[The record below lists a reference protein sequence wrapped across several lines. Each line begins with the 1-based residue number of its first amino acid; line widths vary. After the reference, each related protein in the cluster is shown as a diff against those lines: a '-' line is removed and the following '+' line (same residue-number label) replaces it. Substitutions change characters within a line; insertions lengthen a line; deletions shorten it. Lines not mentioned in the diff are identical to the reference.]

1 MKVFIYDGSFDGLLT
16 AVFYAYGYKD
26 ECRIERECNHEMN
39 FMNIEVNVKTEEDK
53 AERVIKSIRHKL
65 NNDVF
70 NNVYAAYLSDFRDA
84 DTLILKYL
92 NLCYRHGPSINL
104 AKNNDIIIKID
115 KYVKKVYREAHNF
128 EGFIRFKQVAP
139 MSFYSSIEPD
149 HNILP
154 LLIDFFAK
162 RFSDQNFIIH
172 DLKRDKAI
180 AYNMDTAIITNL
192 DREYSKRFEHSDC
205 DGEFESLWK
214 TFYKATD
221 IKERE
226 NLRLQRQLMPK
237 RYWKHITEV
246 KN

>member
-16 AVFYAYGYKD
+16 AIFYAYGYKD
-26 ECRIERECNHEMN
+26 DCKIERECNHEMN
-39 FMNIEVNVKTEEDK
+39 FMNIETTIKTEQDK
-53 AERVIKSIRHKL
+53 SDRVIESIKTKL
-65 NNDVF
+65 NNEVF
-70 NNVYAAYLSDFRDA
+70 NNIYITYLSDFCDS

-92 NLCYRHGPSINL
+92 KLCYKYGVKINL

-115 KYVKKVYREAHNF
+115 RYVKKVYKEAHNLN
-128 EGFIRFKQVAP
+128 GFIRFKQVAP
-139 MSFYSSIEPD
+139 LSFYASIEPD

-154 LLIDFFAK
+154 LIIDFFTQ

-172 DLKRDKAI
+172 DLKREKAI
-180 AYNMDTAIITNL
+180 AYNMDTAIITDL
-192 DREYSKRFEHSDC
+192 DREYSMRFEHSDC
-205 DGEFESLWK
+205 DSEFERLWK